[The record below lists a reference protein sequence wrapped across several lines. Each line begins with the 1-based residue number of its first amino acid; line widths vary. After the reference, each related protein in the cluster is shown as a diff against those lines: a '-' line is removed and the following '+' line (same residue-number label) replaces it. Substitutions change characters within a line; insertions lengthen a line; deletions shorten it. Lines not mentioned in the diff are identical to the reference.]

1 MPLPTGEIAGF
12 NALGFSVKA
21 SISRIV
27 AVHAEQL
34 EIAGFLQL
42 HTPFNELPEPA
53 LHQIAQQ
60 VEISYYRAGRDILQF
75 REPIQDLY
83 VVRSGVVET
92 FRRTGELYNR
102 LGEGG
107 IFGHMGLML
116 NRRVRF
122 PVKALEDTLVYCIP
136 VNMFN
141 DLCER
146 FDTFADYFEAEDDA
160 LLRNAVAAQANS
172 NDLTTVKVKALI
184 TREPVTCAS
193 DTSIQEAAQQMT
205 EQGVSL
211 LLITDSAQPSSSAS
225 DGGPHIVGILTDR
238 DMRSRVMTQGIRFDR
253 PISEVMSE
261 DLITLDDNDYIF
273 EAMLSMLRFNVHHL
287 PVMHRRRCI
296 GVVSL
301 SDILRHE
308 SQSSILLARG
318 IFIQPGIEGLKHYA
332 QQLPAVFVRMVNED
346 ANSHMIGSA
355 MSLIGRSFKQRLLE
369 LAEENLGPPPV
380 PYSFLALGSMARDEQ
395 LIVTD
400 QDNAI
405 ILHNDFQ
412 QETHG
417 PYFEGLAKFV
427 SDGLA
432 ECGYRYCTGNIMATN
447 PACRVTLTEWKRQF
461 SNWIE
466 NPQPKALL
474 NSCIFFD
481 LDSVWGEESL
491 AEELRQFVADKAPK
505 HRAFLASMARNALNR
520 TPPLGF
526 FKEFVLEQDGEHKNS
541 INLKRR
547 GTAPLTDAIRVHA
560 LAIGSKAQNS
570 FERIEDIK
578 QANLLPSGKAQ
589 DLSDALEYLSI
600 VRVRHQALA
609 IQAGKEPNNNIEPD
623 KLSSFE
629 RRNLKE
635 AFRVLDNAQNFLKF
649 RYKAN
654 LSI

>member
-1 MPLPTGEIAGF
+1 MT
-12 NALGFSVKA
+12 
-21 SISRIV
+21 
-27 AVHAEQL
+27 VHAEQL
-34 EIAGFLQL
+34 EIAGFLAQ
-42 HTPFNELPEPA
+42 HPPFNELPETA
-53 LHQIAQQ
+53 LHEIAQQ

-107 IFGHMGLML
+107 IFGQLGLMM

-122 PVKALEDTLVYCIP
+122 PVKALEDTLLYCIP
-136 VNMFN
+136 VTLFN
-141 DLCER
+141 DLCDR

-160 LLRNAVAAQANS
+160 LLRNAISAQAES
-172 NDLTTVKVKALI
+172 NDLTTVKVKELI
-184 TREPVTCAS
+184 TRELVTCAS
-193 DTSIQEAAQQMT
+193 DTSIRDAARQMT

-211 LLITDSAQPSSSAS
+211 LLVTDSTPPVATS
-225 DGGPHIVGILTDR
+225 DDSPHVVGIVTDR
-238 DMRSRVMTQGIRFDR
+238 DMRSRVMAQGISYETAV
-253 PISEVMSE
+253 SEVMTE
-261 DLITLDDNDYIF
+261 DLLTLDDNAYVF

-287 PVMHRRRCI
+287 PIMHRRRCI
-296 GVVSL
+296 GVISL

-318 IFIQPGIEGLKHYA
+318 IFAQQSVDGLKYYA
-332 QQLPAVFVRMVNED
+332 QQLPAVFVRMANED

-355 MSLIGRSFKQRLLE
+355 MSVIGRSFKQRLLE
-369 LAEENLGPPPV
+369 LAEEKLGPPPV
-380 PYSFLALGSMARDEQ
+380 PYSFLALGSMARNEQ

-412 QETHG
+412 EDRHG
-417 PYFEGLAKFV
+417 HYFEELARFV

-432 ECGYRYCTGNIMATN
+432 ECGYPYCSGNIMATN
-447 PACRVTLTEWKRQF
+447 PAYRVSLNEWKQQF
-461 SNWIE
+461 SDWIE
-466 NPQPKALL
+466 KPQPKALL

-481 LDSVWGEESL
+481 LDSVWGEEKL

-526 FKEFVLEQDGEHKNS
+526 FKEFVLEQDGKHRNS

-560 LAIGSKAQNS
+560 LAVGSKAQNS

-578 QANLLPSGKAQ
+578 QAGLLPSGKAQ

-600 VRVRHQALA
+600 VRARHQALA
-609 IQAGKEPNNNIEPD
+609 IQAGEEPD
-623 KLSSFE
+623 NNVQPDMLSSFE

-635 AFRVLDNAQNFLKF
+635 AFRVLHNAQNFLKF

-654 LSI
+654 VRV

>member
-1 MPLPTGEIAGF
+1 M
-12 NALGFSVKA
+12 
-21 SISRIV
+21 
-27 AVHAEQL
+27 HAEQL
-34 EIAGFLQL
+34 EIAGFLAQ
-42 HTPFNELPEPA
+42 HPPFNELPETA
-53 LHQIAQQ
+53 LHEIAQQ

-107 IFGHMGLML
+107 IFGQLGLMM

-122 PVKALEDTLVYCIP
+122 PVKALEDTLLYCIP
-136 VNMFN
+136 VTLFN
-141 DLCER
+141 DLCDR

-160 LLRNAVAAQANS
+160 LLRNAISAQAES
-172 NDLTTVKVKALI
+172 NDLTTVKVKELI
-184 TREPVTCAS
+184 TRELVTCAS
-193 DTSIQEAAQQMT
+193 DTSIRDAARQMT

-211 LLITDSAQPSSSAS
+211 LLVTGSTPPVATSDDS
-225 DGGPHIVGILTDR
+225 PHVVGIVTDR
-238 DMRSRVMTQGIRFDR
+238 DMRSRVMAQGISYETAV
-253 PISEVMSE
+253 SEVMTE
-261 DLITLDDNDYIF
+261 DLLTLDDNAYVF

-287 PVMHRRRCI
+287 PIMHRRRCI
-296 GVVSL
+296 GVISL

-318 IFIQPGIEGLKHYA
+318 IFAQQSVDGLKYYA
-332 QQLPAVFVRMVNED
+332 QQLPAVFVRMANED

-355 MSLIGRSFKQRLLE
+355 MSVIGRSFKQRLLE
-369 LAEENLGPPPV
+369 LAEEKLGPPPV
-380 PYSFLALGSMARDEQ
+380 PYSFLALGSMARNEQ

-412 QETHG
+412 EDRHG
-417 PYFEGLAKFV
+417 HYFEELARFV

-432 ECGYRYCTGNIMATN
+432 ECGYPYCSGNIMATN
-447 PACRVTLTEWKRQF
+447 PAYRVSLNEWKQQF
-461 SNWIE
+461 SDWIE
-466 NPQPKALL
+466 KPQPKALL

-481 LDSVWGEESL
+481 LDSVWGEEKL

-526 FKEFVLEQDGEHKNS
+526 FKEFVLEQDGKHRNS

-560 LAIGSKAQNS
+560 LAVGSKAQNS

-578 QANLLPSGKAQ
+578 QAGLLPSGKAQ

-600 VRVRHQALA
+600 VRARHQALA
-609 IQAGKEPNNNIEPD
+609 IQAGEEPD
-623 KLSSFE
+623 NNVQPDMLSSFE

-635 AFRVLDNAQNFLKF
+635 AFRVLHNAQNFLKF

-654 LSI
+654 VRV

>member
-1 MPLPTGEIAGF
+1 MT
-12 NALGFSVKA
+12 
-21 SISRIV
+21 
-27 AVHAEQL
+27 VHAEQL
-34 EIAGFLQL
+34 EIAGFLAQ
-42 HTPFNELPEPA
+42 HPPFNELPETA
-53 LHQIAQQ
+53 LHEIAQQ
-60 VEISYYRAGRDILQF
+60 VEISYYRSGRDILQF

-107 IFGHMGLML
+107 IFGQLGLMM

-122 PVKALEDTLVYCIP
+122 PVKALEDTLLYCIP
-136 VNMFN
+136 VSLFN
-141 DLCER
+141 ELCDS

-160 LLRNAVAAQANS
+160 LLRNAISAQAEN
-172 NDLTTVKVKALI
+172 NDLTTVKVKELI
-184 TREPVTCAS
+184 TRELVTCAS
-193 DTSIQEAAQQMT
+193 DTSIRDAALQMT
-205 EQGVSL
+205 EHGVSL
-211 LLITDSAQPSSSAS
+211 LLVTDSTTPAAS
-225 DGGPHIVGILTDR
+225 NDASPPIAGILTDR
-238 DMRSRVMTQGIRFDR
+238 DMRSRVMAEGLSFDR
-253 PISEVMSE
+253 PVGEVMTE
-261 DLITLDDNDYIF
+261 ELVTLDDNAYVF

-287 PVMHRRRCI
+287 PIMHRRRCI
-296 GVVSL
+296 GVISM

-318 IFIQPGIEGLKHYA
+318 IFAQQSVDGLKYYA
-332 QQLPAVFVRMVNED
+332 QQLPAVFVRMANED

-355 MSLIGRSFKQRLLE
+355 MSVIGRSFKQRLLE
-369 LAEENLGPPPV
+369 LAEEKLGPPPV
-380 PYSFLALGSMARDEQ
+380 PYSFLALGSMARNEQ

-405 ILHNDFQ
+405 ILHNDYR
-412 QETHG
+412 EDRHG
-417 PYFEGLAKFV
+417 RYFEELARIV

-432 ECGYRYCTGNIMATN
+432 ECGYPYCSGNIMATN
-447 PACRVTLTEWKRQF
+447 PAYRVSLDEWKQQF
-461 SNWIE
+461 SDWIE
-466 NPQPKALL
+466 KPQPKALL

-481 LDSVWGEESL
+481 LDSVWGEDKL

-526 FKEFVLEQDGEHKNS
+526 FKEFVLEQDGKHRNS

-560 LAIGSKAQNS
+560 LAVGSKAQNS

-578 QANLLPSGKAQ
+578 QAGLLPSGKAQ

-600 VRVRHQALA
+600 VRARHQALA
-609 IQAGKEPNNNIEPD
+609 IQAGEEPD
-623 KLSSFE
+623 NNVQPEMLSSFE

-635 AFRVLDNAQNFLKF
+635 AFRVLHNAQNFLKF
-649 RYKAN
+649 RYKSN
-654 LSI
+654 VRV

>member
-1 MPLPTGEIAGF
+1 MT
-12 NALGFSVKA
+12 
-21 SISRIV
+21 
-27 AVHAEQL
+27 VHAEQL
-34 EIAGFLQL
+34 EIAGFLAQ
-42 HTPFNELPEPA
+42 HPPFNELPETA
-53 LHQIAQQ
+53 LHEIAQQ

-107 IFGHMGLML
+107 IFGQLGLMM

-122 PVKALEDTLVYCIP
+122 PVKALEDTLLYCIP
-136 VNMFN
+136 VTLFN
-141 DLCER
+141 DLCDR

-160 LLRNAVAAQANS
+160 LLRNAISAQAEN
-172 NDLTTVKVKALI
+172 NDLTTVKVKELI
-184 TREPVTCAS
+184 TRELVTCAS
-193 DTSIQEAAQQMT
+193 DTSIRDAALQMT
-205 EQGVSL
+205 EHGVSL
-211 LLITDSAQPSSSAS
+211 LLVTDSTTPAAS
-225 DGGPHIVGILTDR
+225 NDASPPIAGILTDR
-238 DMRSRVMTQGIRFDR
+238 DMRSRVMAEGLSFDR
-253 PISEVMSE
+253 PVGEVMTE
-261 DLITLDDNDYIF
+261 ELVTLDDNAYVF

-287 PVMHRRRCI
+287 PIMHRRRCI
-296 GVVSL
+296 GVISM

-318 IFIQPGIEGLKHYA
+318 IFAQQSVDGLRYYA
-332 QQLPAVFVRMVNED
+332 QQLPAVFVRMANED

-355 MSLIGRSFKQRLLE
+355 MSVIGRSFKQRLLE
-369 LAEENLGPPPV
+369 LAEEKLGPPPV
-380 PYSFLALGSMARDEQ
+380 PYSFLALGSMARNEQ

-405 ILHNDFQ
+405 ILHNDYR
-412 QETHG
+412 EDRHG
-417 PYFEGLAKFV
+417 RYFEELARFV

-432 ECGYRYCTGNIMATN
+432 ECGYPYCSGNIMATN
-447 PACRVTLTEWKRQF
+447 PAYRVSLDEWKQQF
-461 SNWIE
+461 SDWIE
-466 NPQPKALL
+466 KPQPKALL

-481 LDSVWGEESL
+481 LDSVWGEDKL

-526 FKEFVLEQDGEHKNS
+526 FKEFVLEQDGKHRNS

-560 LAIGSKAQNS
+560 LAVGSKAQNS

-578 QANLLPSGKAQ
+578 QAGLLPSGKAQ
-589 DLSDALEYLSI
+589 DLSDALEYLAI
-600 VRVRHQALA
+600 VRARHQALA
-609 IQAGKEPNNNIEPD
+609 IQAGEEPD
-623 KLSSFE
+623 NNVQPEMLSSFE

-635 AFRVLDNAQNFLKF
+635 AFRVLHNAQNFLKF
-649 RYKAN
+649 RYKSN
-654 LSI
+654 VRV

>member
-1 MPLPTGEIAGF
+1 M
-12 NALGFSVKA
+12 
-21 SISRIV
+21 
-27 AVHAEQL
+27 HAEQL
-34 EIAGFLQL
+34 EIAGFLQQ
-42 HTPFNELPEPA
+42 HPPFNELPEPN
-53 LHQIAQQ
+53 LNQLAQHI
-60 VEISYYRAGRDILQF
+60 EIGYYRAGRDILQF

-116 NRRVRF
+116 NHRVRF

-136 VNMFN
+136 VAQFN

-146 FDTFADYFEAEDDA
+146 FDAFADFFETEDNA
-160 LLRNAVAAQANS
+160 LLRHAISAQAES

-184 TREPVTCAS
+184 TRELVTCS
-193 DTSIQEAAQQMT
+193 SNTSIQDAALQMT
-205 EQGVSL
+205 EQGVSVL
-211 LLITDSAQPSSSAS
+211 LVTNAEPPSSGDS
-225 DGGPHIVGILTDR
+225 DSHTVGILTDR
-238 DMRSRVMTQGIRFDR
+238 DIRSRVIAEGLSFDKAVG
-253 PISEVMSE
+253 EVMSE
-261 DLITLDDNDYIF
+261 NLITLDDNTYVF

-287 PVMHRRRCI
+287 PIMHDRRCI
-296 GVVSL
+296 GVVSM

-318 IFIQPGIEGLKHYA
+318 IFAQQNIEGLQHYA

-346 ANSHMIGSA
+346 ANSHMIGNA
-355 MSLIGRSFKQRLLE
+355 MAVIGRSFKQRLLE
-369 LAEENLGPPPV
+369 LAEEELGPPPV

-395 LIVTD
+395 LLVTD

-412 QETHG
+412 EDQHG
-417 PYFEGLAKFV
+417 RYFENIAKFV

-432 ECGYRYCTGNIMATN
+432 ECGYPYCSGNIMATN
-447 PACRVTLTEWKRQF
+447 PEYRLSLDEWKYQF

-466 NPQPKALL
+466 KPQPKTLL

-491 AEELRQFVADKAPK
+491 ADELRRFVANKAPK
-505 HRAFLASMARNALNR
+505 HRVFLANMARNALNR

-526 FKEFVLEQDGEHKNS
+526 FKDFVLEQDGKHKKS

-560 LAIGSKAQNS
+560 LAIGSRAQNS

-578 QANLLPSGKAQ
+578 QAGLLPAGKAQ

-600 VRVRHQALA
+600 VRARHQAQS
-609 IQAGKEPNNNIEPD
+609 IQAGEEPD
-623 KLSSFE
+623 NNVQPDMLSSFE

-649 RYKAN
+649 RYKASA
-654 LSI
+654 LV

>member
-1 MPLPTGEIAGF
+1 M
-12 NALGFSVKA
+12 
-21 SISRIV
+21 
-27 AVHAEQL
+27 HAEQL
-34 EIAGFLQL
+34 EIAGFLAQ
-42 HTPFNELPEPA
+42 HPPFNELPETA
-53 LHQIAQQ
+53 LHEIAQQ

-107 IFGHMGLML
+107 IFGQLGLMM

-122 PVKALEDTLVYCIP
+122 PVKALEDTLLYCIP
-136 VNMFN
+136 VTLFN
-141 DLCER
+141 ELCDR

-160 LLRNAVAAQANS
+160 LLRNAISAQAEN
-172 NDLTTVKVKALI
+172 NDLTTVKVKELI
-184 TREPVTCAS
+184 TRELVTCAS
-193 DTSIQEAAQQMT
+193 DTSIRDAALQMT
-205 EQGVSL
+205 EHGVSL
-211 LLITDSAQPSSSAS
+211 LLVTDSTTPAAS
-225 DGGPHIVGILTDR
+225 NDASPPIAGILTDR
-238 DMRSRVMTQGIRFDR
+238 DMRSRVMAEGLSFDR
-253 PISEVMSE
+253 PVGEVMTE
-261 DLITLDDNDYIF
+261 ELVTLDDNAYVF

-287 PVMHRRRCI
+287 PIMHRRRCI
-296 GVVSL
+296 GVISM

-318 IFIQPGIEGLKHYA
+318 IFAQQSVDGLKYYA
-332 QQLPAVFVRMVNED
+332 QQLPAVFVRMANED

-355 MSLIGRSFKQRLLE
+355 MSVIGRSFKQRLLE
-369 LAEENLGPPPV
+369 LAEEKLGPPPV
-380 PYSFLALGSMARDEQ
+380 PYSFLALGSMARNEQ

-405 ILHNDFQ
+405 ILHNDYR
-412 QETHG
+412 EDRHG
-417 PYFEGLAKFV
+417 RYFEELARFV

-432 ECGYRYCTGNIMATN
+432 ECGYPYCSGNIMATN
-447 PACRVTLTEWKRQF
+447 PAYRVSLDEWKQQF
-461 SNWIE
+461 SDWIE
-466 NPQPKALL
+466 KPQPKALL

-481 LDSVWGEESL
+481 LDSVWGEDKL

-526 FKEFVLEQDGEHKNS
+526 FKEFVLEQDGKHRNS

-560 LAIGSKAQNS
+560 LAVGSKAQNS

-578 QANLLPSGKAQ
+578 QAGLLPSGKAQ

-600 VRVRHQALA
+600 VRARHQALA
-609 IQAGKEPNNNIEPD
+609 IQAGEEPD
-623 KLSSFE
+623 NNVQPEMLSSFE

-635 AFRVLDNAQNFLKF
+635 AFRVLHNAQNFLKF
-649 RYKAN
+649 RYKSN
-654 LSI
+654 VRV

>member
-1 MPLPTGEIAGF
+1 MT
-12 NALGFSVKA
+12 
-21 SISRIV
+21 
-27 AVHAEQL
+27 VHAEQL
-34 EIAGFLQL
+34 EIAGFLAQ
-42 HTPFNELPEPA
+42 HPPFNELPETA
-53 LHQIAQQ
+53 LHEIAQQ

-107 IFGHMGLML
+107 IFGQLGLMM

-122 PVKALEDTLVYCIP
+122 PVKALEDTLLYCIP
-136 VNMFN
+136 VTLFN
-141 DLCER
+141 DLCDR

-160 LLRNAVAAQANS
+160 LLRNAISAQAES
-172 NDLTTVKVKALI
+172 NDLTTVKVKELI
-184 TREPVTCAS
+184 TRELVTCAS
-193 DTSIQEAAQQMT
+193 DTSIRDAARQMT

-211 LLITDSAQPSSSAS
+211 LLVTGSTPPVATSDDS
-225 DGGPHIVGILTDR
+225 PHVVGIVTDR
-238 DMRSRVMTQGIRFDR
+238 DMRSRVMAQGISYETAV
-253 PISEVMSE
+253 SEVMTE
-261 DLITLDDNDYIF
+261 DLFTLDDNAYVF

-287 PVMHRRRCI
+287 PIMHRRRCI
-296 GVVSL
+296 GVISL

-318 IFIQPGIEGLKHYA
+318 IFAQQSVDGLKYYA
-332 QQLPAVFVRMVNED
+332 QQLPAVFVRMANED

-355 MSLIGRSFKQRLLE
+355 MSVIGRSFKQRLLE
-369 LAEENLGPPPV
+369 LAEEKLGPPPV
-380 PYSFLALGSMARDEQ
+380 PYSFLALGSMARNEQ

-412 QETHG
+412 EDRHG
-417 PYFEGLAKFV
+417 HYFEELARFV

-432 ECGYRYCTGNIMATN
+432 ECGYPYCSGNIMATN
-447 PACRVTLTEWKRQF
+447 PAYRVSLNEWKQQF
-461 SNWIE
+461 SDWIE
-466 NPQPKALL
+466 KPQPKALL

-481 LDSVWGEESL
+481 LDSVWGEEKL

-526 FKEFVLEQDGEHKNS
+526 FKEFVLEQDGKHRNS

-560 LAIGSKAQNS
+560 LAVGSKAQNS

-578 QANLLPSGKAQ
+578 QAGLLPSGKAQ

-600 VRVRHQALA
+600 VRARHQALA
-609 IQAGKEPNNNIEPD
+609 IQAGEEPD
-623 KLSSFE
+623 NNVQPDMLSSFE

-635 AFRVLDNAQNFLKF
+635 AFRVLHNAQNFLKF

-654 LSI
+654 VRV

>member
-1 MPLPTGEIAGF
+1 M
-12 NALGFSVKA
+12 
-21 SISRIV
+21 
-27 AVHAEQL
+27 HAEQL
-34 EIAGFLQL
+34 EIAGFLAQ
-42 HTPFNELPEPA
+42 HPPFNELPETA
-53 LHQIAQQ
+53 LHEIAQQ

-107 IFGHMGLML
+107 IFGQLGLMM

-122 PVKALEDTLVYCIP
+122 PVKALEDTLLYCIP
-136 VNMFN
+136 VTLFN
-141 DLCER
+141 ELCDR

-160 LLRNAVAAQANS
+160 LLRNAISAQAEN
-172 NDLTTVKVKALI
+172 NDLTTVKVKELI
-184 TREPVTCAS
+184 TRELVTCAS
-193 DTSIQEAAQQMT
+193 DTSIRDAALQMT
-205 EQGVSL
+205 EHGVSL
-211 LLITDSAQPSSSAS
+211 LLVTDSTTPAAS
-225 DGGPHIVGILTDR
+225 NDASPPIVGILTDR
-238 DMRSRVMTQGIRFDR
+238 DMRSRVMAEGLSFDR
-253 PISEVMSE
+253 PVGEVMTE
-261 DLITLDDNDYIF
+261 ELVTLDDNAYVF

-287 PVMHRRRCI
+287 PIMHRRRCI
-296 GVVSL
+296 GVISM

-318 IFIQPGIEGLKHYA
+318 IFAQQSVDGLKYYA
-332 QQLPAVFVRMVNED
+332 QQLPAVFVRMANED

-355 MSLIGRSFKQRLLE
+355 MSVIGRSFKQRLLE
-369 LAEENLGPPPV
+369 LAEEKLGPPPV
-380 PYSFLALGSMARDEQ
+380 PYSFLALGSMARNEQ

-405 ILHNDFQ
+405 ILHNDYR
-412 QETHG
+412 EDRHSR
-417 PYFEGLAKFV
+417 YFEELARFV

-432 ECGYRYCTGNIMATN
+432 ECGYPYCSGNIMATN
-447 PACRVTLTEWKRQF
+447 PAYRVSLDEWKQQF
-461 SNWIE
+461 SDWIE
-466 NPQPKALL
+466 KPQPKALL

-481 LDSVWGEESL
+481 LDSVWGEDKL

-526 FKEFVLEQDGEHKNS
+526 FKEFVLEQDGKHRNS

-560 LAIGSKAQNS
+560 LAVGSKAQNS

-578 QANLLPSGKAQ
+578 QAGLLPSGKAQ
-589 DLSDALEYLSI
+589 DLSDALEYLAI
-600 VRVRHQALA
+600 VRARHQALA
-609 IQAGKEPNNNIEPD
+609 IQAGEEPD
-623 KLSSFE
+623 NNVQPEMLSSFE

-635 AFRVLDNAQNFLKF
+635 AFRVLHNAQNFLKF
-649 RYKAN
+649 RYKSN
-654 LSI
+654 VRV

>member
-1 MPLPTGEIAGF
+1 MIT
-12 NALGFSVKA
+12 
-21 SISRIV
+21 
-27 AVHAEQL
+27 VHAEQL
-34 EIAGFLQL
+34 EIAGFLAQ
-42 HTPFNELPEPA
+42 HPPFNELPETA
-53 LHQIAQQ
+53 LHEIARQ

-75 REPIQDLY
+75 RQPIQDLY

-107 IFGHMGLML
+107 IFGQLGLMM

-122 PVKALEDTLVYCIP
+122 PVKALEDTLLYCIP
-136 VNMFN
+136 VTLFN
-141 DLCER
+141 DLCDR

-160 LLRNAVAAQANS
+160 LLRNAISAQAEN
-172 NDLTTVKVKALI
+172 NDLTTVKVKELI
-184 TREPVTCAS
+184 TRELVTCAS
-193 DTSIQEAAQQMT
+193 DTSIRDAALQMT

-211 LLITDSAQPSSSAS
+211 LLVTDFTLPPADNNGQ
-225 DGGPHIVGILTDR
+225 HIVGILTDR
-238 DMRSRVMTQGIRFDR
+238 DMRSRVMAEGLSFDR
-253 PISEVMSE
+253 PISEVMTTE
-261 DLITLDDNDYIF
+261 LITLDDNAYVF

-287 PVMHRRRCI
+287 PIMHRRRCI
-296 GVVSL
+296 GVISL

-318 IFIQPGIEGLKHYA
+318 IFAQQSVDGLKYYA
-332 QQLPAVFVRMVNED
+332 QQLPAVFVRMANED

-355 MSLIGRSFKQRLLE
+355 MSVIGRSFKQRLLE
-369 LAEENLGPPPV
+369 LAEEKLGPPPV
-380 PYSFLALGSMARDEQ
+380 PYSFLALGSMARNEQ

-405 ILHNDFQ
+405 ILHNDYREEQ
-412 QETHG
+412 HG
-417 PYFEGLAKFV
+417 RYFEELARFV

-432 ECGYRYCTGNIMATN
+432 ECGYPYCSGNIMATN
-447 PACRVTLTEWKRQF
+447 PAYRVSLNEWKRQF
-461 SNWIE
+461 SDWIE
-466 NPQPKALL
+466 KPQPKALL

-481 LDSVWGEESL
+481 LDSVWGEELL

-526 FKEFVLEQDGEHKNS
+526 FKEFVLEQDGKHRNS

-560 LAIGSKAQNS
+560 LAVGSKAQNS

-578 QANLLPSGKAQ
+578 QAGLLPSGKAQ

-600 VRVRHQALA
+600 VRARHQALA
-609 IQAGKEPNNNIEPD
+609 IQAGEEPD
-623 KLSSFE
+623 NNVQPDMLSSFE

-635 AFRVLDNAQNFLKF
+635 AFRVLHNAQNFLKF

-654 LSI
+654 VRV

>member
-1 MPLPTGEIAGF
+1 MT
-12 NALGFSVKA
+12 
-21 SISRIV
+21 
-27 AVHAEQL
+27 VHAEQL
-34 EIAGFLQL
+34 EIAGFLAQ
-42 HTPFNELPEPA
+42 HPPFNELPETA
-53 LHQIAQQ
+53 LHEIAQQ

-107 IFGHMGLML
+107 IFGQLGLMM

-122 PVKALEDTLVYCIP
+122 PVKALEDTLLYCIP
-136 VNMFN
+136 VTLFN
-141 DLCER
+141 DLCDR

-160 LLRNAVAAQANS
+160 LLRNAISAQAES
-172 NDLTTVKVKALI
+172 NDLTTVKVKELI
-184 TREPVTCAS
+184 TRELVTCAS
-193 DTSIQEAAQQMT
+193 DTSIRDAARQMT

-211 LLITDSAQPSSSAS
+211 LLVTGSTPPVATSDDS
-225 DGGPHIVGILTDR
+225 PHVVGIVTDR
-238 DMRSRVMTQGIRFDR
+238 DMRSRVMAQGISYETAV
-253 PISEVMSE
+253 SEVMTE
-261 DLITLDDNDYIF
+261 DLLTLDDNAYVF

-287 PVMHRRRCI
+287 PIMHRRRCI
-296 GVVSL
+296 GVISL

-318 IFIQPGIEGLKHYA
+318 IFAQQSVDGLKYYA
-332 QQLPAVFVRMVNED
+332 QQLPAVFVRMANED

-355 MSLIGRSFKQRLLE
+355 MSVIGRSFKQRLLE
-369 LAEENLGPPPV
+369 LAEEKLGPPPV
-380 PYSFLALGSMARDEQ
+380 PYSFLALGSMARNEQ

-412 QETHG
+412 EDRHG
-417 PYFEGLAKFV
+417 HYFEELARFV

-432 ECGYRYCTGNIMATN
+432 ECGYPYCSGNIMATN
-447 PACRVTLTEWKRQF
+447 PAYRVSLNEWKQQF
-461 SNWIE
+461 SDWIE
-466 NPQPKALL
+466 KPQPKALL

-481 LDSVWGEESL
+481 LDSVWGEEKL

-526 FKEFVLEQDGEHKNS
+526 FKEFVLEQDGKHRNS

-560 LAIGSKAQNS
+560 LAVGSKAQNS

-578 QANLLPSGKAQ
+578 QAGLLPSGKAQ

-600 VRVRHQALA
+600 VRARHQALA
-609 IQAGKEPNNNIEPD
+609 IQAGEEPD
-623 KLSSFE
+623 NNVQPDMLSSFE

-635 AFRVLDNAQNFLKF
+635 AFRVLHNAQNFLKF

-654 LSI
+654 VRV

>member
-1 MPLPTGEIAGF
+1 M
-12 NALGFSVKA
+12 
-21 SISRIV
+21 
-27 AVHAEQL
+27 HAEQL
-34 EIAGFLQL
+34 EIAGFLAQ
-42 HTPFNELPEPA
+42 HPPFNELPETA
-53 LHQIAQQ
+53 LHEIAQQ

-107 IFGHMGLML
+107 IFGQLGLMM

-122 PVKALEDTLVYCIP
+122 PVKALEDTLLYCIP
-136 VNMFN
+136 VTLFN
-141 DLCER
+141 DLCDR

-160 LLRNAVAAQANS
+160 LLRNAISAQAEN
-172 NDLTTVKVKALI
+172 NDLTTVKVKELI
-184 TREPVTCAS
+184 TRELVTCAS
-193 DTSIQEAAQQMT
+193 DTSIRDAALQMT
-205 EQGVSL
+205 EHGVSL
-211 LLITDSAQPSSSAS
+211 LLVTDSTTPAANTDAS
-225 DGGPHIVGILTDR
+225 PPIAGILTDR
-238 DMRSRVMTQGIRFDR
+238 DMRSRVMAEGLSFDR
-253 PISEVMSE
+253 PVGEVMTE
-261 DLITLDDNDYIF
+261 ELVTLDGNAYVF
-273 EAMLSMLRFNVHHL
+273 EAMLTMLRFNVHHL
-287 PVMHRRRCI
+287 PIMHRRRCI
-296 GVVSL
+296 GVISM

-318 IFIQPGIEGLKHYA
+318 IFAQQSVDGLKYYA
-332 QQLPAVFVRMVNED
+332 QQLPAVFVRMANED

-355 MSLIGRSFKQRLLE
+355 MSVIGRSFKQRLLE
-369 LAEENLGPPPV
+369 LAEEKLGPPPV
-380 PYSFLALGSMARDEQ
+380 PYSFLALGSMARNEQ

-405 ILHNDFQ
+405 ILHNDYR
-412 QETHG
+412 EDRHG
-417 PYFEGLAKFV
+417 RYFEELARFV

-432 ECGYRYCTGNIMATN
+432 ECGYPYCSGNIMATN
-447 PACRVTLTEWKRQF
+447 PAYRVSLDEWKQQF
-461 SNWIE
+461 SDWIE
-466 NPQPKALL
+466 KPQPKALL

-481 LDSVWGEESL
+481 LDSVWGEDKL

-526 FKEFVLEQDGEHKNS
+526 FKEFVLEQDGKHRNS

-560 LAIGSKAQNS
+560 LAVGSKAQNS

-578 QANLLPSGKAQ
+578 QAGLLPSGKAQ
-589 DLSDALEYLSI
+589 DLSDALEYLAI
-600 VRVRHQALA
+600 VRARHQALA
-609 IQAGKEPNNNIEPD
+609 IQAGEEPD
-623 KLSSFE
+623 NNVQPEMLSSFE

-635 AFRVLDNAQNFLKF
+635 AFRVLHNAQNFLKF
-649 RYKAN
+649 RYKSN
-654 LSI
+654 VRV

>member
-1 MPLPTGEIAGF
+1 M
-12 NALGFSVKA
+12 
-21 SISRIV
+21 
-27 AVHAEQL
+27 HAEQL
-34 EIAGFLQL
+34 EIAGFLAQ
-42 HTPFNELPEPA
+42 HPPFNELPETA
-53 LHQIAQQ
+53 LHEIAQQ

-107 IFGHMGLML
+107 IFGQLGLMM

-122 PVKALEDTLVYCIP
+122 PVKALEDTLLYCIP
-136 VNMFN
+136 VTLFN
-141 DLCER
+141 ELCDR

-160 LLRNAVAAQANS
+160 LLRNAISAQAEN
-172 NDLTTVKVKALI
+172 NDLTTVKVKELI
-184 TREPVTCAS
+184 TRELVTCAS
-193 DTSIQEAAQQMT
+193 NTSIRDAALQMT
-205 EQGVSL
+205 EHGVSL
-211 LLITDSAQPSSSAS
+211 LLVTNSTTPAANTDAS
-225 DGGPHIVGILTDR
+225 PPIVGILTDR
-238 DMRSRVMTQGIRFDR
+238 DMRSRVMAEGLSFDR
-253 PISEVMSE
+253 PVGEVMTE
-261 DLITLDDNDYIF
+261 ELVTLDDNAYVF

-287 PVMHRRRCI
+287 PIMHRRRCI
-296 GVVSL
+296 GVISM

-318 IFIQPGIEGLKHYA
+318 IFAQQSVDGLKYYA
-332 QQLPAVFVRMVNED
+332 QQLPAVFVRMANED

-355 MSLIGRSFKQRLLE
+355 MSVIGRSFKQRLLE
-369 LAEENLGPPPV
+369 LAEEKLGPPPV
-380 PYSFLALGSMARDEQ
+380 PYSFLALGSMARNEQ

-405 ILHNDFQ
+405 ILHNDYR
-412 QETHG
+412 EDRHG
-417 PYFEGLAKFV
+417 RYFEELARFV

-432 ECGYRYCTGNIMATN
+432 ECGYPYCSGNIMATN
-447 PACRVTLTEWKRQF
+447 PAYRVSLDEWKQQF
-461 SNWIE
+461 SDWIE
-466 NPQPKALL
+466 KPQPKALL

-481 LDSVWGEESL
+481 LDSVWGEDKL

-526 FKEFVLEQDGEHKNS
+526 FKEFVLEQDGKHRNS

-560 LAIGSKAQNS
+560 LAVGSKAQNS

-578 QANLLPSGKAQ
+578 QAGLLPSGKAQ
-589 DLSDALEYLSI
+589 DLSDALEYLAI
-600 VRVRHQALA
+600 VRARHQALA
-609 IQAGKEPNNNIEPD
+609 IQAGEEPD
-623 KLSSFE
+623 NNVQPEMLSSFE

-635 AFRVLDNAQNFLKF
+635 AFRVLHNAQNFLKF
-649 RYKAN
+649 RYKSN
-654 LSI
+654 VRV

>member
-1 MPLPTGEIAGF
+1 M
-12 NALGFSVKA
+12 
-21 SISRIV
+21 
-27 AVHAEQL
+27 HAEQL
-34 EIAGFLQL
+34 EIAGFLAQ
-42 HTPFNELPEPA
+42 HPPFNELPETA
-53 LHQIAQQ
+53 LHEIAQQ

-107 IFGHMGLML
+107 IFGQLGLMM

-122 PVKALEDTLVYCIP
+122 PVKALEDTLLYCIP
-136 VNMFN
+136 VTLFN
-141 DLCER
+141 ELCDR

-160 LLRNAVAAQANS
+160 LLRNAISAQAEN
-172 NDLTTVKVKALI
+172 NDLTTVNVKELI
-184 TREPVTCAS
+184 TRELVTCAS
-193 DTSIQEAAQQMT
+193 DTSIRDAALQMT
-205 EQGVSL
+205 EHGVSL
-211 LLITDSAQPSSSAS
+211 LLVTDSTTPAAS
-225 DGGPHIVGILTDR
+225 NDASPPIAGILTDR
-238 DMRSRVMTQGIRFDR
+238 DMRSRVMAEGLSFDR
-253 PISEVMSE
+253 PVGEVMTE
-261 DLITLDDNDYIF
+261 ELVTLDDNAYVF

-287 PVMHRRRCI
+287 PIMHRRRCI
-296 GVVSL
+296 GVISM

-318 IFIQPGIEGLKHYA
+318 IFAQQSVDGLKYYA
-332 QQLPAVFVRMVNED
+332 QQLPAVFVRMANED

-355 MSLIGRSFKQRLLE
+355 MSVIGRSFKQRLLE
-369 LAEENLGPPPV
+369 LAEEKLGPPPV
-380 PYSFLALGSMARDEQ
+380 PYSFLALGSMARNEQ

-405 ILHNDFQ
+405 ILHNDYR
-412 QETHG
+412 EDRHG
-417 PYFEGLAKFV
+417 RYFEELARFV

-432 ECGYRYCTGNIMATN
+432 ECGYPYCSGNIMATN
-447 PACRVTLTEWKRQF
+447 PAYRVSLDEWKQQF
-461 SNWIE
+461 SDWIE
-466 NPQPKALL
+466 KPQPKALL

-481 LDSVWGEESL
+481 LDSVWGEDKL

-505 HRAFLASMARNALNR
+505 HRAFLASMAHNALNR

-526 FKEFVLEQDGEHKNS
+526 FKEFVLEQDGKHRNS

-560 LAIGSKAQNS
+560 LAVGSKAQNS

-578 QANLLPSGKAQ
+578 QAGLLPSGKAQ

-600 VRVRHQALA
+600 VRARHQALA
-609 IQAGKEPNNNIEPD
+609 IQAGEEPD
-623 KLSSFE
+623 NNVQPEMLSSFE

-635 AFRVLDNAQNFLKF
+635 AFRVLHNAQNFLKF
-649 RYKAN
+649 RYKSN
-654 LSI
+654 VRV

>member
-1 MPLPTGEIAGF
+1 M
-12 NALGFSVKA
+12 
-21 SISRIV
+21 
-27 AVHAEQL
+27 HAEQL
-34 EIAGFLQL
+34 EIAGFLAQ
-42 HTPFNELPEPA
+42 HPPFNELPETA
-53 LHQIAQQ
+53 LHEIAQQ

-107 IFGHMGLML
+107 IFGQLGLMM

-122 PVKALEDTLVYCIP
+122 PVKALEDTLLYCIP
-136 VNMFN
+136 VTLFN
-141 DLCER
+141 ELCDR

-160 LLRNAVAAQANS
+160 LLRNAISAQAEN
-172 NDLTTVKVKALI
+172 NDLTTVKVKELI
-184 TREPVTCAS
+184 TRELVTCAS
-193 DTSIQEAAQQMT
+193 DTSIRDAALQMT
-205 EQGVSL
+205 EHGVSL
-211 LLITDSAQPSSSAS
+211 LLVTDSTTPAAS
-225 DGGPHIVGILTDR
+225 NDASPPIAGILTDR
-238 DMRSRVMTQGIRFDR
+238 DMRSRVMAEGLSFDR
-253 PISEVMSE
+253 PVGEVMTE
-261 DLITLDDNDYIF
+261 ELVTLDDNAYVF

-287 PVMHRRRCI
+287 PIMHRRRCI
-296 GVVSL
+296 GVISM

-318 IFIQPGIEGLKHYA
+318 IFAQQSVDGLKYYA
-332 QQLPAVFVRMVNED
+332 QQLPAVFVRMANED

-355 MSLIGRSFKQRLLE
+355 MSVIGRSFKQRLLE
-369 LAEENLGPPPV
+369 LAEEKLGPPPV
-380 PYSFLALGSMARDEQ
+380 PYSFLALGSMARNEQ

-405 ILHNDFQ
+405 ILHNDYR
-412 QETHG
+412 EDRHG
-417 PYFEGLAKFV
+417 RYFEELARFV

-432 ECGYRYCTGNIMATN
+432 ECGYPYCSGNIMATN
-447 PACRVTLTEWKRQF
+447 PAYRVSLDEWKQQF
-461 SNWIE
+461 SDWIE
-466 NPQPKALL
+466 KPQPKALL

-481 LDSVWGEESL
+481 LDSVWGEDKL

-505 HRAFLASMARNALNR
+505 HCAFLASMARNALNR

-526 FKEFVLEQDGEHKNS
+526 FKEFVLEQDGKHRNS

-560 LAIGSKAQNS
+560 LAVGSKAQNS

-578 QANLLPSGKAQ
+578 QAGLLPSGKAQ

-600 VRVRHQALA
+600 VRARHQALA
-609 IQAGKEPNNNIEPD
+609 IQAGEEPD
-623 KLSSFE
+623 NNVQPEMLSSFE

-635 AFRVLDNAQNFLKF
+635 AFRVLHNAQNFLKF
-649 RYKAN
+649 RYKSN
-654 LSI
+654 VRV

>member
-1 MPLPTGEIAGF
+1 MT
-12 NALGFSVKA
+12 
-21 SISRIV
+21 
-27 AVHAEQL
+27 VHAEQL
-34 EIAGFLQL
+34 EIAGFLAQPP
-42 HTPFNELPEPA
+42 PFNELPETA
-53 LHQIAQQ
+53 LHEIAQQ

-107 IFGHMGLML
+107 IFGQLGLMM

-122 PVKALEDTLVYCIP
+122 PVKALEDTLLYCIP
-136 VNMFN
+136 VTLFN
-141 DLCER
+141 DLCDR

-160 LLRNAVAAQANS
+160 LLRNAISAQAEN
-172 NDLTTVKVKALI
+172 NDLTTVKVKELI
-184 TREPVTCAS
+184 TRELVTCAS
-193 DTSIQEAAQQMT
+193 DTSIRDAALQMT
-205 EQGVSL
+205 EHGVSL
-211 LLITDSAQPSSSAS
+211 LLVTDSTTPAAS
-225 DGGPHIVGILTDR
+225 NDASPPIAGILTDR
-238 DMRSRVMTQGIRFDR
+238 DMRSRVMAEGLSFDR
-253 PISEVMSE
+253 PVGEVMTE
-261 DLITLDDNDYIF
+261 ELVTLDDNAYVF

-287 PVMHRRRCI
+287 PIMHRRRCI
-296 GVVSL
+296 GVISM

-318 IFIQPGIEGLKHYA
+318 IFAQQSVDGLRYYA
-332 QQLPAVFVRMVNED
+332 QQLPAVFVRMANED

-355 MSLIGRSFKQRLLE
+355 MSVIGRSFKQRLLE
-369 LAEENLGPPPV
+369 LAEEKLGPPPV
-380 PYSFLALGSMARDEQ
+380 PYSFLALGSMARNEQ

-405 ILHNDFQ
+405 ILHNDYR
-412 QETHG
+412 EDRHG
-417 PYFEGLAKFV
+417 RYFEELARFV

-432 ECGYRYCTGNIMATN
+432 ECGYPYCSGNIMATN
-447 PACRVTLTEWKRQF
+447 PAYRVSLDEWKQQF
-461 SNWIE
+461 SDWIE
-466 NPQPKALL
+466 KPQPKALL

-481 LDSVWGEESL
+481 LDSVWGEDKL

-526 FKEFVLEQDGEHKNS
+526 FKEFVLEQDGKHRNS

-560 LAIGSKAQNS
+560 LAVGSKAQNS

-578 QANLLPSGKAQ
+578 QAGLLPSGKAQ
-589 DLSDALEYLSI
+589 DLSDALEYLAI
-600 VRVRHQALA
+600 VRARHQALA
-609 IQAGKEPNNNIEPD
+609 IQAGEEPD
-623 KLSSFE
+623 NNVQPEMLSSFE

-635 AFRVLDNAQNFLKF
+635 AFRVLHNAQNFLKF
-649 RYKAN
+649 RYKSN
-654 LSI
+654 VRV

>member
-1 MPLPTGEIAGF
+1 M
-12 NALGFSVKA
+12 
-21 SISRIV
+21 
-27 AVHAEQL
+27 HAEQL
-34 EIAGFLQL
+34 EIAGFLAQ
-42 HTPFNELPEPA
+42 HPPFNELPETA
-53 LHQIAQQ
+53 LHEIAQQ

-107 IFGHMGLML
+107 IFGQLGLMM

-122 PVKALEDTLVYCIP
+122 PVKALEDTLLYCIP
-136 VNMFN
+136 VTLFN
-141 DLCER
+141 ELCDR

-160 LLRNAVAAQANS
+160 LLRNAISAQAEN
-172 NDLTTVKVKALI
+172 NDLTTVKVKELI
-184 TREPVTCAS
+184 TRELVTCAS
-193 DTSIQEAAQQMT
+193 DTSIRDAALQMT
-205 EQGVSL
+205 EHGVSL
-211 LLITDSAQPSSSAS
+211 LLVTDSTTPAAS
-225 DGGPHIVGILTDR
+225 NDASPPIAGILTDR
-238 DMRSRVMTQGIRFDR
+238 DMRSRVMAEGLSFDR
-253 PISEVMSE
+253 PVGEVMTE
-261 DLITLDDNDYIF
+261 ELVTLDDNAYVF

-287 PVMHRRRCI
+287 PIMHRRRCI
-296 GVVSL
+296 GVISM

-318 IFIQPGIEGLKHYA
+318 IFAQQSVDGLKYYA
-332 QQLPAVFVRMVNED
+332 QQLPAVFVRMANED

-355 MSLIGRSFKQRLLE
+355 MSVIGRSFKQRLLE
-369 LAEENLGPPPV
+369 LAEEKLGPPPV
-380 PYSFLALGSMARDEQ
+380 PYSFLALGSMARNEQ

-405 ILHNDFQ
+405 ILHNDYR
-412 QETHG
+412 EDRHG
-417 PYFEGLAKFV
+417 RYFEELARFV

-432 ECGYRYCTGNIMATN
+432 ECGYPYCSGNIMATN
-447 PACRVTLTEWKRQF
+447 PAYRVSLDEWKQQF
-461 SNWIE
+461 SDWIE
-466 NPQPKALL
+466 KPQPKALL

-481 LDSVWGEESL
+481 LDSVWGEDKL

-526 FKEFVLEQDGEHKNS
+526 FKEFVLEQDGKHRNS

-560 LAIGSKAQNS
+560 LAVGSKAQNS

-578 QANLLPSGKAQ
+578 QAGLLPSGKAQ
-589 DLSDALEYLSI
+589 DLSDALEYLAI
-600 VRVRHQALA
+600 VRARHQALA
-609 IQAGKEPNNNIEPD
+609 IQAGEEPD
-623 KLSSFE
+623 NNVQPEMLSSFE

-635 AFRVLDNAQNFLKF
+635 AFRVLHNAQNFLKF
-649 RYKAN
+649 RYKSN
-654 LSI
+654 VRV

>member
-1 MPLPTGEIAGF
+1 M
-12 NALGFSVKA
+12 
-21 SISRIV
+21 
-27 AVHAEQL
+27 HAEQL
-34 EIAGFLQL
+34 EIAGFLAQ
-42 HTPFNELPEPA
+42 HPPFNELPETA
-53 LHQIAQQ
+53 LHEIAQQ

-107 IFGHMGLML
+107 IFGQLGLMM

-122 PVKALEDTLVYCIP
+122 PVKALEDTLLYCIP
-136 VNMFN
+136 VTLFN
-141 DLCER
+141 ELCDR

-160 LLRNAVAAQANS
+160 LLRNAISAQAEN
-172 NDLTTVKVKALI
+172 NDLTTVKVKELI
-184 TREPVTCAS
+184 TRELVTCAS
-193 DTSIQEAAQQMT
+193 NTSIRDAALQMT
-205 EQGVSL
+205 EHGVSL
-211 LLITDSAQPSSSAS
+211 LLVTNSTTPVANTDAS
-225 DGGPHIVGILTDR
+225 PPIVGILTDR
-238 DMRSRVMTQGIRFDR
+238 DMRSRVMAEGLSFDR
-253 PISEVMSE
+253 PVGEVMTE
-261 DLITLDDNDYIF
+261 ELVTLDDNAYVF

-287 PVMHRRRCI
+287 PIMHRRRCI
-296 GVVSL
+296 GVISM

-318 IFIQPGIEGLKHYA
+318 IFAQQSVDGLKYYA
-332 QQLPAVFVRMVNED
+332 QQLPAVFVRMANED

-355 MSLIGRSFKQRLLE
+355 MSVIGRSFKQRLLE
-369 LAEENLGPPPV
+369 LAEEKLGPPPV
-380 PYSFLALGSMARDEQ
+380 PYSFLALGSMARNEQ

-405 ILHNDFQ
+405 ILHNDYR
-412 QETHG
+412 EDRHG
-417 PYFEGLAKFV
+417 RYFEELARFV

-432 ECGYRYCTGNIMATN
+432 ECGYPYCSGNIMATN
-447 PACRVTLTEWKRQF
+447 PAYRVSLDEWKQQF
-461 SNWIE
+461 SDWIE
-466 NPQPKALL
+466 KPQPKALL

-481 LDSVWGEESL
+481 LDSVWGEDKL

-526 FKEFVLEQDGEHKNS
+526 FKEFVLEQDGKHRNS

-560 LAIGSKAQNS
+560 LAVGSKAQNS

-578 QANLLPSGKAQ
+578 QAGLLPSGKAQ
-589 DLSDALEYLSI
+589 DLSDALEYLAI
-600 VRVRHQALA
+600 VRARHQALA
-609 IQAGKEPNNNIEPD
+609 IQAGEEPD
-623 KLSSFE
+623 NNVQPDMLSSFE

-635 AFRVLDNAQNFLKF
+635 AFRVLHNAQNFLKF
-649 RYKAN
+649 RYKSN
-654 LSI
+654 VRV